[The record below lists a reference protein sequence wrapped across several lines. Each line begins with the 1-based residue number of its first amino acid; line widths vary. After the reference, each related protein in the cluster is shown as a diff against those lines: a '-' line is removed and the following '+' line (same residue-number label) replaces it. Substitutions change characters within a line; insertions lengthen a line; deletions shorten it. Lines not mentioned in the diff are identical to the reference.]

1 MRGWMDRGADGHM
14 RRQMKCYLWKLDSGY
29 VLVDYSSFHPPVC
42 LNVFN
47 KILEKIPLKEI

>member
-1 MRGWMDRGADGHM
+1 MDRGADGHM